1 MKAWINYL
9 KQGLIRPPSEDRI
22 AGGKKY
28 SDFRKNIKKIIPYI
42 IRYRKIGLFAV
53 FLAIFSALVSLPLPM
68 ITRYLIDN
76 VILDKQMARL
86 LSTVLILASAGILLK
101 LANTFQ
107 QFYFSLFDQ
116 KVTLDIQH
124 DLLER
129 TLRFPK
135 SFFDSQEVGYL
146 MSRLLSDIHGIR
158 LFYSSTMVN
167 IIGSSL
173 RFIGGIG
180 LLFYLK
186 WQLAL
191 AVVIILPSL
200 FFTAR
205 YFAKK
210 IRILSHAS
218 MEQHAN
224 VSRSVQES
232 LSSASLI
239 KAFSSEKST
248 TAQVMSHL
256 ENSFQANM
264 ESSTVSSAAGFSL
277 GVVPEIARLLVLGLG
292 AFWVI
297 RGEWTL
303 GSLLAFQAYMGY
315 VFGPAHFLA
324 NVNLQIQRALSA
336 LERAFV
342 LFDIVPEENLES
354 GIIREHLQGEVEFRQ
369 VSFSYDG
376 TEKILEDVSFKIDSG
391 DWVAVVGPSGVGKTT
406 LLSLVLAFYQP
417 VSGEIMFDGVPV
429 SHYNL
434 SALRKRIGYV
444 SQKPQ
449 LLAGTILDNLRYG
462 NPEAEDQ
469 TIYKAAQVS
478 GIHDFIQSMPK
489 GYHAKISEQ
498 GVNLSDG
505 QKQRLALAR
514 ALVKDPDI
522 LILDEPTAA
531 LDAELEVSIFS
542 SLPEMM
548 SDKTL
553 FVVTHRIST
562 IKKAKYIL
570 VFNERKL
577 VAKGTH
583 QDLLQNSKDY
593 QKLLALQE
601 PETRDEK

>member
-369 VSFSYDG
+369 VSFSYGG
-376 TEKILEDVSFKIDSG
+376 TEKILEDVSFKVDPG

-406 LLSLVLAFYQP
+406 LLSLVLAFYRP
-417 VSGEIMFDGVPV
+417 VSGEIMFDGIPV

>member
-1 MKAWINYL
+1 MKAWIYYL
-9 KQGLIRPPSEDRI
+9 KKGLIRPPSEDRI
-22 AGGKKY
+22 AGEKKY

-42 IRYRKIGLFAV
+42 IRYRRIGLLAV

-218 MEQHAN
+218 MEQLAN

-248 TAQVMSHL
+248 AAQVMSHL
-256 ENSFQANM
+256 KNSFQANM

-303 GSLLAFQAYMGY
+303 GSLLAFQAYLGY

-342 LFDIVPEENLES
+342 LFDIVPEENLET
-354 GIIREHLQGEVEFRQ
+354 GITKAHLKGEVEFKH
-369 VSFSYDG
+369 VSFSYGG
-376 TEKILEDVSFKIDSG
+376 TEKILEDVSFKVDPG

-406 LLSLVLAFYQP
+406 LLSLVLAFYRP

-429 SHYNL
+429 AHYNL

-469 TIYKAAQVS
+469 AIYRAAQVS
-478 GIHDFIQSMPK
+478 GIHDFIHSLPK
-489 GYHAKISEQ
+489 AYHAKISEQ

-505 QKQRLALAR
+505 QKQRIALAR

-531 LDAELEVSIFS
+531 LDAGLEESIFS
-542 SLPEMM
+542 SLPEIM
-548 SDKTL
+548 SNKTL
-553 FVVTHRIST
+553 FVVTHRLST

-583 QDLLQNSKDY
+583 QDLIQNSRDY
-593 QKLLALQE
+593 QKLVAAQE
-601 PETRDEK
+601 SETER

>member
-1 MKAWINYL
+1 
-9 KQGLIRPPSEDRI
+9 QGLIRPPSEDRI
-22 AGGKKY
+22 AGEKKY

-86 LSTVLILASAGILLK
+86 LSTVLILAGAGILLK

-303 GSLLAFQAYMGY
+303 GSLLAFQAYLGY

-342 LFDIVPEENLES
+342 LFDIVPEENLET
-354 GIIREHLQGEVEFRQ
+354 GITKEHLQGEVEFSQ

-376 TEKILEDVSFKIDSG
+376 TEKILEDVSFKVDPG

-417 VSGEIMFDGVPV
+417 VSGEIRFDGVPV

-505 QKQRLALAR
+505 QKQRIALAR

-542 SLPEMM
+542 SLPKIMNN
-548 SDKTL
+548 KTL
-553 FVVTHRIST
+553 FVVTHRLST

-583 QDLLQNSKDY
+583 EDLIQNSKDY
-593 QKLLALQE
+593 QKLLALKE
-601 PETRDEK
+601 SETTR

>member
-9 KQGLIRPPSEDRI
+9 KQGLIRSPSEDRI
-22 AGGKKY
+22 AGEKKY
-28 SDFRKNIKKIIPYI
+28 SDFRKNLKKVIPYI
-42 IRYRKIGLFAV
+42 IRYRRIGLLAV
-53 FLAIFSALVSLPLPM
+53 FLAVFSALVSLPLPM
-68 ITRYLIDN
+68 ITRFLIDK
-76 VILDKQMARL
+76 VILDKQMAKL
-86 LSTVLILASAGILLK
+86 LSTVLVLAGAGILLK

-124 DLLER
+124 DLLDR

-135 SFFDSQEVGYL
+135 SFFDTQEVGYL
-146 MSRLLSDIHGIR
+146 MSRLLSDINGIR

-167 IIGSSL
+167 ILGSSL

-232 LSSASLI
+232 LSSSSLI
-239 KAFSSEKST
+239 KAFSSEKN
-248 TAQVMSHL
+248 TAARLMSHL
-256 ENSFQANM
+256 KNSFQANM

-297 RGEWTL
+297 RGDWTL
-303 GSLLAFQAYMGY
+303 GSLLAFQAYLGY

-336 LERAFV
+336 LERAFI
-342 LFDIVPEENLES
+342 LFDIVPEENLET
-354 GIIREHLQGEVEFRQ
+354 GISKDHLKGEVEFKG
-369 VSFSYDG
+369 VAFSYDG
-376 TEKILEDVSFKIDSG
+376 AEKVLEDVSFKVDSG

-406 LLSLVLAFYQP
+406 LLSLVLGFYRP
-417 VSGEIMFDGVPV
+417 TSGTIMFDGVPV
-429 SHYNL
+429 SQYNL
-434 SALRKRIGYV
+434 SSLRKRIGYV

-449 LLAGTILDNLRYG
+449 LLSGTILENLRYG
-462 NPEAEDQ
+462 NPEAEDEK
-469 TIYKAAQVS
+469 IYRAAKVS
-478 GIHDFIQSMPK
+478 GIHDFIQRLSR
-489 GYHAKISEQ
+489 GYDAKISEQ

-505 QKQRLALAR
+505 QKQRIALAR

-531 LDAELEVSIFS
+531 LDAELEDSIFS

-548 SDKTL
+548 SHKTL
-553 FVVTHRIST
+553 FVVTHRLST

-570 VFNERKL
+570 VFNEKKL

-583 QDLLQNSKDY
+583 QYLVQNSKEY
-593 QKLLALQE
+593 QKLVAAQE
-601 PETRDEK
+601 PDTKR